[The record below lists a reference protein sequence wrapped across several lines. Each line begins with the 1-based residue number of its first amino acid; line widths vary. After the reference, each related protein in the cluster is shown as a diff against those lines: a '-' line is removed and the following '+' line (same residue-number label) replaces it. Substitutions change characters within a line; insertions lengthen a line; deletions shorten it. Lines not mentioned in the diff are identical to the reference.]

1 MKEIKI
7 NVPEYNDGLEF
18 IWEDNFKIKVS
29 SQSNALVLQANREGL
44 ISLARH
50 FLTLAQD
57 NVPAYS
63 HVHLD
68 ELNSLEDG
76 SLELIISR
84 NEDL

>member
-7 NVPEYNDGLEF
+7 NVPEYKDALEF

-44 ISLARH
+44 VSLARH

-68 ELNSLEDG
+68 EFNSLEDG
-76 SLELIISR
+76 SLELIASR